1 MGNFSAYGIGARR
14 RFGAAQLFAF
24 LAIFLHIATP
34 LSAQLSSS
42 ATDGLFET
50 VICSGGEW
58 KTVYLDAEGK
68 PVEHAPAKASH
79 DCTSCI
85 HHCGGAIL
93 SALASLPVLHWTQPL
108 PVIAGQAALIQ
119 AHTSHTHPRAP
130 PA

>member
-1 MGNFSAYGIGARR
+1 MGTISTYGFGARR

-24 LAIFLHIATP
+24 LAIFLHLATP
-34 LSAQLSSS
+34 LSAQLAASS
-42 ATDGLFET
+42 TDGLFET

-58 KTVYLDAEGK
+58 KTVYIDAEGK

-93 SALASLPVLHWTQPL
+93 SALASLPVLHWTLPL
-108 PVIAGQAALIQ
+108 PVIAGQTALIET
-119 AHTSHTHPRAP
+119 HTGSTHPRGP

>member
-1 MGNFSAYGIGARR
+1 MGTISTYRNRLR
-14 RFGAAQLFAF
+14 QRFGAAQLFAF
-24 LAIFLHIATP
+24 LAIFLHLATP
-34 LSAQLSSS
+34 LSAQLAASS
-42 ATDGLFET
+42 TDGLFET

-58 KTVYLDAEGK
+58 KTVYIDAEGK

-93 SALASLPVLHWTQPL
+93 SALASLPVLHWTLPL
-108 PVIAGQAALIQ
+108 PVVAGQTALIE
-119 AHTSHTHPRAP
+119 AHTGSTHPRGP

>member
-1 MGNFSAYGIGARR
+1 MGTNMAYRGKSGR
-14 RFGAAQLFAF
+14 RFGAAGMLAF
-24 LAIFLHIATP
+24 LAILLHLATP
-34 LSAQLSSS
+34 LSAQLAASS
-42 ATDGLFET
+42 TDGLLET

-85 HHCGGAIL
+85 HHCGGAVL
-93 SALASLPVLHWTQPL
+93 AALVALPVLHWTLPL
-108 PVIAGQAALIQ
+108 PALVTQTVLTEI
-119 AHTSHTHPRAP
+119 HTGSTHPRGP

>member
-1 MGNFSAYGIGARR
+1 MGMISTYRNRLR
-14 RFGAAQLFAF
+14 QRFGAAQLFAF
-24 LAIFLHIATP
+24 LAIFLHLATP
-34 LSAQLSSS
+34 LSAQLAASS
-42 ATDGLFET
+42 TDGLFET

-58 KTVYLDAEGK
+58 KTVYIDAEGK

-93 SALASLPVLHWTQPL
+93 SALASLPVLHWTLPL
-108 PVIAGQAALIQ
+108 PVIAGQTALIE
-119 AHTSHTHPRAP
+119 AHTGSTHPRGP

>member
-1 MGNFSAYGIGARR
+1 MRTISTYGGNARQ
-14 RFGAAQLFAF
+14 RFGAARLFAF
-24 LAIFLHIATP
+24 LAILLHLATP
-34 LSAQLSSS
+34 LSAQLASS
-42 ATDGLFET
+42 ATDGLLET

-58 KTVYLDAEGK
+58 KTIYLDAEGK

-93 SALASLPVLHWTQPL
+93 SALAALPVIHWMQPL
-108 PVIAGQAALIQ
+108 PVIAGQAALAQ

>member
-1 MGNFSAYGIGARR
+1 MGTNSTYGSRLRR

-24 LAIFLHIATP
+24 LAIFLHLATP
-34 LSAQLSSS
+34 LSAQLAASS
-42 ATDGLFET
+42 TDGLFET

-58 KTVYLDAEGK
+58 KTVYIDAEGK

-93 SALASLPVLHWTQPL
+93 SALAALPVIHWMQPL
-108 PVIAGQAALIQ
+108 PVIAGQAALTQ

>member
-1 MGNFSAYGIGARR
+1 MGNFLTYGIGAWR

>member
-1 MGNFSAYGIGARR
+1 MGNFSAYGFGDRR

-24 LAIFLHIATP
+24 LAIFLHLATP

-58 KTVYLDAEGK
+58 KTVYIDAEGK
-68 PVEHAPAKASH
+68 PVEHSPAKASH
-79 DCTSCI
+79 DCTSCV

-93 SALASLPVLHWTQPL
+93 FALASLPVLHWTLPL
-108 PVIAGQAALIQ
+108 PALVTQ
-119 AHTSHTHPRAP
+119 TVLTEAHSGSTHPRGP